1 MLIKP
6 TGTRTKSNLY
16 MALANT
22 PMNYNTQFYC
32 PAILLSLLISIPDLQ
47 KQNRE
52 LKKALSEHQL
62 SSHKL
67 DFEKKLLKKERDE
80 FEKLL
85 SDAESKVMEAEKMKY
100 AVEQILDQPFENVE
114 HLKSSIREALSGI
127 QTDVYFNLKFS
138 E

>member
-1 MLIKP
+1 ML
-6 TGTRTKSNLY
+6 S
-16 MALANT
+16 
-22 PMNYNTQFYC
+22 F
-32 PAILLSLLISIPDLQ
+32 LISIPDLQ